1 MASLAFC
8 HPQGHELHVL
18 PCKALHAPQALH
30 SSLALNLFQG
40 LRPCTQALH
49 SSLAFRLRTQ
59 ALQSSLAHIRFTH
72 TLHSEPGTEA
82 QQSLSGKAQLAMAAW
97 QNPIGNACVAM
108 PTTGNALNRQR
119 LGGGRCVCVCVC
131 GDMLQQRLQ
140 LK

>member
-49 SSLAFRLRTQ
+49 LGFALKPCNQALHTSVLLTPCTQSLALK
-59 ALQSSLAHIRFTH
+59 
-72 TLHSEPGTEA
+72 
-82 QQSLSGKAQLAMAAW
+82 LSKA
-97 QNPIGNACVAM
+97 
-108 PTTGNALNRQR
+108 
-119 LGGGRCVCVCVC
+119 
-131 GDMLQQRLQ
+131 
-140 LK
+140 